1 MRSRSATVVADA
13 RAERLA
19 AMTPDE
25 RVALIER
32 LGAEGLTSYIA
43 VHGVDRRTA
52 MARIKSTRRLGRRR
66 SVCGEADEH

>member
-1 MRSRSATVVADA
+1 
-13 RAERLA
+13 
-19 AMTPDE
+19 MTPDE

-32 LGAEGLTSYIA
+32 LGAEGLSSYIA
-43 VHGVDRRTA
+43 VHGVDWRTA